1 MVSKKHI
8 SYKWRLFLPSAIC
21 LWLVIGGMF
30 AWQAWTVTKVRTD
43 MAFDQLDMIALRVVD
58 LFEKG
63 DTAEVRSY
71 AEFSSKYFDDAYAY
85 DPLTIWVQPSDDN
98 EPARYYGRFLRD
110 GFRLPID
117 TSGIMTVPH
126 QFVNTAGVEDTKF
139 LYSVK
144 TTSGVKNKNTVYV
157 MLPYT
162 KRVADNISGRQ
173 TSFWLIVVA
182 IGVFVTIILY
192 ISISYFGRNI
202 HMLKVFSYEAS
213 KNPNFVPPADIE
225 FSNDELGDIT
235 RQILDIYNQRMDE
248 LDRREEEHKTALSAI
263 DEKNRLKRELTSNIN
278 HELKTPVGVVQGYI
292 DTIVANPDMDPELRD
307 NFILK
312 AQNGVQRLVAIIK
325 DITEITKLESGGKL
339 VNLTKFNMRELA
351 FTFADMLKEGNVLQ
365 DKMTFTYNLP
375 KDCYVYGNDSLMQT
389 VLLNFVKN
397 AVAYSRGTECHL
409 IMVGETDKTVSFK
422 FYDNGVG
429 VAPEH
434 LPHMFDRFYRVN
446 AGRSRA
452 TGGTGLGLAIVEVTI
467 KSFGGSIEVSNHF
480 PTGLE
485 FNFTLFKSR
494 PANPGD
500 TVDDYLDK

>member
-8 SYKWRLFLPSAIC
+8 SYKWRLFLPAAAC
-21 LWLVIGGMF
+21 LWIVIYGMF
-30 AWQAWTVTKVRTD
+30 RWQAHSVTKVRNE
-43 MAFDQLDMIALRVVD
+43 MAFDQLGLIAQYIVNQFD
-58 LFEKG
+58 QGATDEIWK
-63 DTAEVRSY
+63 Y
-71 AEFSSKYFDDAYAY
+71 ADFSSKYFDEAEEYDA
-85 DPLTIWVQPSDDN
+85 LTIMVQTIDPDVPDII
-98 EPARYYGRFLRD
+98 YYGDNLHQ
-110 GFRLPID
+110 GFRLPIARE
-117 TSGIMTVPH
+117 GMMTVPAK
-126 QFVNTAGVEDTKF
+126 FINTPGATDAEY
-139 LYSVK
+139 LYAVRS
-144 TTSGVKNKNTVYV
+144 TSDAKNRVYV

-162 KRVADNISGRQ
+162 KRMANNIDDRE
-173 TSFWLIVVA
+173 TYFWLIVMA
-182 IGVFVTIILY
+182 IGLFVTIILY

-225 FSNDELGDIT
+225 FSDDELGDIS

-248 LDRREEEHKTALSAI
+248 LNRREEEHKTALAAV

-278 HELKTPVGVVQGYI
+278 HELKTPVGVVQGYL
-292 DTIVANPDMDPELRD
+292 DTIINDPAMDPELKD
-307 NFILK
+307 DFIQK
-312 AQNGVQRLVAIIK
+312 AQNGVHRLVAIIK

-339 VNLTKFNMRELA
+339 VNLSRFNMRELA
-351 FTFADMLKEGNVLQ
+351 FTFADMLQEGNVLQ
-365 DKMTFTYNLP
+365 GKMTFTYKIP
-375 KDCYVYGNDSLMQT
+375 GDCYVYGNDSLMQT

-409 IMVGETDKTVSFK
+409 IMVGQTDKTVSFK

-446 AGRSRA
+446 AGRSRS

-485 FNFTLFKSR
+485 FNFTLFKNK
-494 PANPGD
+494 PANPSD
-500 TVDDYLDK
+500 TVEDYLNK